1 MRRRAILMFVAA
13 VVYTGAQMPV
23 LNAATIIVT
32 SSADSGPNTLRAA
45 ITAANSNDTI
55 AFALNLPATITLT
68 TGELLITNNLTISG
82 PGSSSLT
89 ISGNNSGRVFN
100 IGTSNTVTISGV
112 RIADGVAGAGG
123 VGAGIYV
130 NTATLTLINCAVH
143 NNHASGGS
151 TASGGGIY
159 SNQTQLTVNGCTVDS
174 NTATGN
180 GGGIYTTGSSLTID
194 RSVITANSAVIG
206 GGAFNG
212 AGTVTITN
220 SLANTNTATHGGGV
234 ANVGTLGPATLNLNN
249 CTFSSNTVSGTSATG
264 SQIYNSRQL
273 TTTSGNIA
281 NTTIV
286 SDNVAAG
293 FSGGAVY
300 NNNGASLTIGNS
312 ILDATAQEHTIINSG
327 TSTFTSA
334 GSNLALD
341 NGAGLLTAL
350 GDQINTNPLLDPSGL
365 KDNGG
370 ATFTFA
376 LQGTSPAVDRGQ
388 RDTIAALAAGAD
400 QRGEPRPY
408 NLRFLPGP
416 PGDRSDIG
424 SYEADFRLTNLNRAA
439 SDLQFNFTTVIG
451 RSYQLQSRSSLST
464 GDWASF
470 GNMAAGN
477 GGIMSLTAT
486 NALAP
491 ARQFFQ
497 VLQSQ

>member
-1 MRRRAILMFVAA
+1 MRRRVVVTIFVGTICAA
-13 VVYTGAQMPV
+13 LRAQ
-23 LNAATIIVT
+23 AATILVT
-32 SSADSGPNTLRAA
+32 SSADNGPGTLRAA
-45 ITAANSNDTI
+45 ITAANNGDAI
-55 AFALNLPATITLT
+55 AFALNLPATITLI
-68 TGELLITNNLTISG
+68 TGELLITKSITISG
-82 PGSSSLT
+82 PGSGSLT
-89 ISGNNSGRVFN
+89 ISGNNSSRVFN
-100 IGTSNTVTISGV
+100 IGTSNTVNISGV
-112 RIADGVAGAGG
+112 RIADGVADGGG

-130 NTATLTLINCAVH
+130 DTATLTLTNCAVH
-143 NNHASGGS
+143 NNHASGGG

-159 SNQTQLTVNGCTVDS
+159 SNQSQLTFNGCTVDS
-174 NTATGN
+174 NTATGD

-194 RSVITANSAVIG
+194 RTTITGNSAIIG
-206 GGAFNG
+206 GGLFNG
-212 AGTVTITN
+212 AGTVSITD
-220 SLANTNTATHGGGV
+220 SLVNTNTATHGGGA
-234 ANVGTLGPATLNLNN
+234 ANVGTVGTATLNVNN
-249 CTFSSNTVSGTSATG
+249 CTFSSNTVAGTTATG
-264 SQIYNSRQL
+264 SQIYNWGQL

-286 SDNVAAG
+286 SDNVAGG

-312 ILDATAQEHTIINSG
+312 ILDATAQEHTIINNG

-334 GSNLALD
+334 GFNLALD

-365 KDNGG
+365 RDNGG

-388 RDTIAALAAGAD
+388 RDAVAALAAGAD
-400 QRGEPRPY
+400 QRGESRPY

-451 RSYQLQSRSSLST
+451 RSYQLQSRASLST
-464 GDWASF
+464 GSWTSF
-470 GNMAAGN
+470 GNIASGN
-477 GGIMSLTAT
+477 GGVVSLTAT
-486 NALAP
+486 GAFVP
-491 ARQFFQ
+491 TRQFFQ